1 MKRTFTPSVKRPLVA
16 ALSLLPLAASAQ
28 IANADFESWSANG
41 PDSWTTIDSGIT
53 VSQSNSLTY
62 SGNASAAIDVL
73 TGAQSDTDFRQ
84 SIDVEA
90 GKSYEFSVWVYH
102 TEGNLAARMYV
113 DGYHNYSSEA
123 LIGQWQKLSYS
134 YTASTSKTI
143 EVGLR
148 FYDQTGF
155 DGVERVY
162 VDNFSPAVSGGT
174 GNGCSQSS
182 GTFSLTTDNYGSE
195 TSWQITDSSNQQ
207 VISGSGYASN
217 TTTETPV
224 CLADGDYTLTVSD
237 SYGDGICCSYGSG
250 QYSLSVA
257 GQTLASGGQFGAQDV
272 TAFSVGSAGGGGSD
286 LSGYYSS
293 ADGLTGF
300 ELKTALY
307 NIIRGH
313 STQSYSDL
321 WTFYQSYG
329 DDKYYENDG
338 SILDF
343 YSENPTGNDPYN
355 FTAVADQCGSYSGE
369 GDCYNR
375 EHAFPRS
382 WFGGA
387 VAPMNTDVHHVFST
401 DGYVNGRRSSY
412 PYGEVGSAS
421 YVSLNGSK
429 LGNAVSGLGYS
440 GTVFEPIDAFKGDVA
455 RAYFYMA
462 TRYEPSIGGWQYN
475 SSYGDAVLDG
485 SDAQVFESWF
495 LAMLKQW
502 HAQDP
507 VSQAERDRNDAA
519 YSFQG
524 NRNPFVDHPELISEI
539 WGN

>member
-1 MKRTFTPSVKRPLVA
+1 MKRLFPFSVKRPLVA
-16 ALSLLPLAASAQ
+16 AASLLPLAASAQ
-28 IANADFESWSANG
+28 IANADFESWSASN

-62 SGNASAAIDVL
+62 SGSAAATIDVL

-84 SIDVEA
+84 SIAVEA
-90 GKSYEFSVWVYH
+90 GKNYAFSVWVYH
-102 TEGNLAARMYV
+102 TEGNLAARLYV
-113 DGYHNYSSEA
+113 DGYQNYSDES
-123 LIGQWQKLSYS
+123 LTGQWQKLSYN

-148 FYDQTGF
+148 FYDQAGF
-155 DGVERVY
+155 DGAERVY
-162 VDNFSPAVSGGT
+162 IDNFSPAATGSGGS
-174 GNGCSQSS
+174 GCSQNS

-195 TSWQITDSSNQQ
+195 TSWQIADSSGQQ
-207 VISGSGYASN
+207 VVSGSGYASN
-217 TTTETPV
+217 TTTDTAV

-250 QYSLSVA
+250 QYALVVE
-257 GQTLASGGQFGAQDV
+257 GQTLATGGQFGAQDV
-272 TAFSVGSAGGGGSD
+272 TAFSVGSTGGSGSD

-293 ADGLTGF
+293 ADGLTGYA
-300 ELKTALY
+300 LKTELY
-307 NIIRGH
+307 TIIRGH
-313 STQSYSDL
+313 NTQTYSDL

-343 YSENPTGNDPYN
+343 YSENPTGSDPYN
-355 FTAVADQCGSYSGE
+355 FTAGADQCGTYSGE

-401 DGYVNGRRSSY
+401 DGYVNGRRSSF

-421 YVSLNGSK
+421 YVSANGSK
-429 LGNAVSGLGYS
+429 LGNAISGLGYS

-462 TRYEPSIGGWQYN
+462 TRYETSIASWENN
-475 SSYGDAVLDG
+475 SSYGDAVLNGTD
-485 SDAQVFESWF
+485 SQVFESWF

-524 NRNPFVDHPELISEI
+524 NRNPFVDHPELVNEI